1 MPFSEIVLTAIVDSV
16 IGYAFDQGGIGD
28 RLRDVL
34 KRDPIKTAYKNALR
48 STFEDFEKQHPDW
61 TANLFDESFLQ
72 HEGASVLAKLLQR
85 DRHATPSEL
94 AEKWA
99 DSLRIKEPDRRTAY
113 MRELEPVAADFLV
126 LLSAALKDGVELADL
141 HDSRAIEQ
149 LATDVSAL
157 RTLLGAGRATAG
169 TRRDYLQWLIERNL
183 YVDPRGT
190 MQTERQVQLRL
201 DEVYVSLQA
210 DRDETPGIADKRVL
224 NEKLSE
230 LEAQLASEVMTI
242 AEIEDA
248 RESLIVRLTGHSTKE
263 TPNREA
269 VELAVIVGEHDK
281 LVILGDPGSGKTTL
295 VRFLALKHAM
305 ALQRGTE
312 DDSGIGPVYFPILIR
327 IADYAESEAYQT
339 QGLSDFLNEYYRR
352 LECPQAG
359 LVDLLE
365 TELKNGKCLILL
377 DGLDEI
383 VSSDI
388 RRKIV
393 KQIEEFVRR
402 HDDAQNRF
410 VVTSRIAGYRSAALL
425 PPFVHYTVRDM
436 NDEQV
441 QRFLEK
447 WCLAVETAQTPD
459 VSIEIRKLSAKREVD
474 GITSAI
480 ERSPGV
486 RRLAVNPLL
495 LRTLAL
501 IHRTGAQLPQ
511 KRIELYKLAADT
523 LARTWRTAQGVA
535 ESALVRDEFLTPMLG
550 ALAYWMHEH
559 KPTGIATEQEVYVQ
573 LGKEWARVRHI
584 KDWDP
589 DEPDPEIV
597 TEIQLF
603 LQAVREHT
611 GLFVERAP
619 QRYGF
624 MHLTFEEYYAAR
636 HLVRN
641 SRKRSKLIR
650 HHLHDPRWEEPI
662 LLALGF
668 VGMDFP
674 QDAAELLETSVLAQG
689 ETAEELELQPSKYE
703 NLLERDFLFALRCLG
718 DEVPCDPVVMKS
730 LLERLVDDFVQEA
743 GVGQFKRGQELL
755 SARLENMIGS
765 KASHVMIELLQK
777 ASTNVDITFR
787 SRAINM
793 LGFFVAA
800 TTIPYVLNTLIAALH
815 DSEPKVRMSAVQAL
829 SQVAN
834 LTSET
839 SGSEARQALIGALCD
854 SEPEVRMSA
863 VQALSQVASLTS
875 EVNGS
880 EARQALIGAL
890 RDSEPE
896 VRVSAAQW
904 LGQVV
909 FFQMLRASQ
918 PEVNVSVGQVL
929 DQVASVNFEVIGS
942 EVCQSLIGALRD
954 SEPEVRMSAAR
965 WLGQVVNLMP
975 EVTGSEVRQVLIEAL
990 RDSEPQVRV
999 SATLALGQVARGNS
1013 EVVSLEARQALIEA
1027 FRDSESEVRISVAQV
1042 LGQVA
1047 RGNSKAIDSEVLQA
1061 LIEALRDSEPEVRTN
1076 TALMLIQANAEI
1088 RDSVDI
1094 LVDYFHLLS
1103 GYSRRRDAVL
1113 LIGEHSVA
1121 DVRTTESLKRGM
1133 LDEDDDVRL
1142 PHMRGQIEQLF
1153 LGTIGD
1159 SEFEPVDK
1167 YQKRS
1172 GQDYAFTGLW
1182 NLMESRGTS

>member
-210 DRDETPGIADKRVL
+210 DRDETPGTADKRVL

-312 DDSGIGPVYFPILIR
+312 DDPGLGPVYFPILIR

-863 VQALSQVASLTS
+863 VQ
-875 EVNGS
+875 
-880 EARQALIGAL
+880 
-890 RDSEPE
+890 
-896 VRVSAAQW
+896 W

-942 EVCQSLIGALRD
+942 EVCQSLIG
-954 SEPEVRMSAAR
+954 
-965 WLGQVVNLMP
+965 
-975 EVTGSEVRQVLIEAL
+975 AL

>member
-210 DRDETPGIADKRVL
+210 DRDETPGTADKRVL

-863 VQALSQVASLTS
+863 
-875 EVNGS
+875 
-880 EARQALIGAL
+880 
-890 RDSEPE
+890 
-896 VRVSAAQW
+896 AQW

-942 EVCQSLIGALRD
+942 EVCQSLIRALRD

-975 EVTGSEVRQVLIEAL
+975 EVIGSEVRQAFIGAL

-1133 LDEDDDVRL
+1133 LDEDDDVRAGCAVALVRLVVRL